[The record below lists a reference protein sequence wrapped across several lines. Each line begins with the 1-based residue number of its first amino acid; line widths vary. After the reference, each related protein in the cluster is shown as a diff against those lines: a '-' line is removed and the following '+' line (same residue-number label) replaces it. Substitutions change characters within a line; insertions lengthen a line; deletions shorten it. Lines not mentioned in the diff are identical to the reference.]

1 MTAKDKEKLIS
12 IQACITGYEGSPASL
27 FSLYKPDSDVL
38 AVSVLS
44 PKFII
49 ERREGAMLI
58 TNNDRYERDWMFK
71 PDDFR
76 DSIEAYFAFSMGLAR
91 DGKSKRLSVGSKA
104 TSADP
109 VNALDRE
116 GFDERGP
123 VYQVNESI
131 TNAQVAFLAT
141 ALYAQRKGQLDMC
154 TDFAKEIYD
163 FQQQLIWTI

>member
-76 DSIEAYFAFSMGLAR
+76 DSIEAYFAFSMGPR
-91 DGKSKRLSVGSKA
+91 
-104 TSADP
+104 T
-109 VNALDRE
+109 
-116 GFDERGP
+116 
-123 VYQVNESI
+123 
-131 TNAQVAFLAT
+131 
-141 ALYAQRKGQLDMC
+141 
-154 TDFAKEIYD
+154 
-163 FQQQLIWTI
+163 